1 MVRNRQLSGKV
12 VRTAA
17 IAAVAAVLAGG
28 TTALAGQSTPDTGRD
43 HHEPPNVSLVEQ
55 QVEAFYGDT
64 VDSAGHHH
72 ASEDSQWG
80 REVASTIADARHYL
94 ADRLRHGVHRPA
106 IVLDVDDTSEVT
118 FGWEVDNQFAF
129 NAASNEAA
137 INADQFPAITP
148 TLNLARWAA
157 VNQVAVFFLTGRPE
171 HQRAAT
177 LTDLITHDGYP
188 QPVALFMKTEA
199 GTPPPP
205 YLSCGTTCTTD
216 QYKSQTRAHIQDLG
230 YDIVLNVGDQ
240 FSDLSF
246 GHEDK
251 AVKLPNPMYFLP

>member
-1 MVRNRQLSGKV
+1 MNFWRNRGGVL
-12 VRTAA
+12 RTAA
-17 IAAVAAVLAGG
+17 AVAVTAVLVGG
-28 TTALAGQSTPDTGRD
+28 ATALADPGG
-43 HHEPPNVSLVEQ
+43 HHNSEPPNVSLVEQ

-64 VDSAGHHH
+64 VDASGHHH
-72 ASEDSQWG
+72 ASENSDWG
-80 REVASTIADARHYL
+80 REVAATIDSAQRYL
-94 ADRLRHGVHRPA
+94 EQRLRHGVHNPA

-148 TLNLARWAA
+148 TLNLAKWAA
-157 VNQVAVFFLTGRPE
+157 AHHVAVFFLTGRPE

-177 LTDLITHDGYP
+177 VTDLITDDGYP

-199 GTPPPP
+199 GTPPPA
-205 YLSCGTTCTTD
+205 YLTCGTTCTTD
-216 QYKSQTRAHIQDLG
+216 QYKSMTRAHIQDEG
-230 YDIVLNVGDQ
+230 FDIVLNVGDQ
-240 FSDLSF
+240 NSDLSL
-246 GHEDK
+246 GHEDR